1 MLNQDNINDP
11 QIVSQSSGID
21 SILNTPIPKIKVIV
35 RKRPLN
41 TKEINKKETDIISIK
56 NNSRVIVSEQK
67 VGLDLTKYIDR
78 KEFIFDNAYDES
90 SNNELIYIQ
99 NIRPM
104 IFSSFYFKSKIT
116 CFAYGQ
122 TGSGKTFT
130 MMGSS
135 QWGNNRNNSPNS
147 GNSNL
152 GMYMMAGYDIF
163 QILEN
168 ESKFNGFKILV
179 SFYEI
184 YCDKLF
190 DLLNNKNKLETRE
203 DKKHN
208 INIVGLSENLV
219 NSLNELMSLIN
230 YGLKQRTVGKT
241 GANSDSSRSHGIIQ
255 IRIINT
261 NNNKEHGK
269 ITFIDLAGSEREV
282 DKVNINKK
290 TRIDGAEIN
299 KSLLALKECIRAL
312 DQEKSHTPFRGSKL
326 TLVLRD
332 SFIGDCKI
340 LMIANI
346 SPGNNSSDHTLNTLR
361 YADRVKELKKNMN
374 SNKNNNNNNNNNN
387 IKYTQSQTIGN
398 LLNNKNN
405 NAENTNEN
413 LLNTSFTKT
422 KNGSKYNFYKGAD
435 KKRRNS
441 STSSSSSFNNK
452 LNKNK
457 NNYLGNNKI
466 NFNTINN
473 YMPFTSNQKIN
484 NTNSPHNLFSSSNFS
499 NFYVPMNNN
508 IYNNNIDNNNTNNN
522 YIQNDMTNESKKINN
537 LFINNNNTNI
547 NSYSLSFNKK
557 ETNLNDNFLTINN
570 NTQDINLNQSF
581 HSSSNSYSGLS
592 LIELQNKKENIIK
605 SLVYQES
612 ICKENQQRHI
622 NALCESLKTEMLTF
636 QQYQK
641 QELQINTYID
651 SMQNLFK
658 NQINQI
664 TEMNNQLE
672 KLKNMINKQAHITKL
687 IDKIKSGQNNIANNL
702 FDAQLNNLE
711 Y

>member
-1 MLNQDNINDP
+1 MSTHDNKNY
-11 QIVSQSSGID
+11 SQSSNHSSGID
-21 SILNTPIPKIKVIV
+21 SILNTPIPKIKVII

-41 TKEINKKETDIISIK
+41 SKEALKGEIDIIAIK
-56 NNSRVIVSEQK
+56 DNTKVIVSEQK
-67 VGLDLTKYIDR
+67 VGLDLTKYIDK

-90 SNNELIYIQ
+90 SNNEFIYIQ

-104 IFSSFYFKSKIT
+104 IFNAFYFKSKIT

-130 MMGSS
+130 MMGGP
-135 QWGNNRNNSPNS
+135 QFGQGGNNGNNTQNS
-147 GNSNL
+147 GSANL
-152 GMYMMAGYDIF
+152 GMYMLAGYDIF
-163 QILEN
+163 NILAN
-168 ESKFNGFKILV
+168 ETKFNGFKILI

-184 YCDKLF
+184 YCDKLY

-208 INIVGLSENLV
+208 INIVGLSENNV
-219 NSLNELMSLIN
+219 NSLNELMTIIN

-255 IRIINT
+255 IRIMNT
-261 NNNKEHGK
+261 NNKEHGK

-326 TLVLRD
+326 TIVLRD

-361 YADRVKELKKNMN
+361 YADRVKELKKNSN
-374 SNKNNNNNNNNNN
+374 YKTSNKNNNDGNNNYKN
-387 IKYTQSQTIGN
+387 YQSQVIGN
-398 LLNNKNN
+398 LLNKKNN
-405 NAENTNEN
+405 KENKNEN
-413 LLNTSFTKT
+413 LIDSSFSNC
-422 KNGSKYNFYKGAD
+422 KNGSKFNYYKGAGVE

-441 STSSSSSFNNK
+441 STSSSNSFNNK
-452 LNKNK
+452 LHNNK
-457 NNYLGNNKI
+457 NNLKSKI
-466 NFNTINN
+466 NFNAINN
-473 YMPFTSNQKIN
+473 YMPFQTNQIN
-484 NTNSPHNLFSSSNFS
+484 NINNSPHNLFTTDNFG
-499 NFYVPMNNN
+499 NFFEP
-508 IYNNNIDNNNTNNN
+508 ISNNTNSNINTSFNN
-522 YIQNDMTNESKKINN
+522 YKINDIDVNKDKKINN

-557 ETNLNDNFLTINN
+557 EITNNIDENSI
-570 NTQDINLNQSF
+570 IQSIC
-581 HSSSNSYSGLS
+581 SSSNGDNGLS
-592 LIELQNKKENIIK
+592 LPELENKYDNIVK
-605 SLVYQES
+605 SISCQES
-612 ICKENQQRHI
+612 LCKEKQQIHI
-622 NALCESLKTEMLTF
+622 NALCESLKTEMTIF

-641 QELQINTYID
+641 KGLLINTYID
-651 SMQNLFK
+651 SIQNLFR

-664 TEMNNQLE
+664 NEMNNNLE
-672 KLKNMINKQAHITKL
+672 ILKGMINPQAKISKL
-687 IDKIKSGQNNIANNL
+687 IDEIKNGKNNLANNL
-702 FDAQLNNLE
+702 FDNQINNLN

>member
-1 MLNQDNINDP
+1 MSAHNNTNYHQSSIQSPNIN
-11 QIVSQSSGID
+11 
-21 SILNTPIPKIKVIV
+21 SILNTPIPKIKVII

-41 TKEINKKETDIISIK
+41 SKEISKGETDIISIRQ
-56 NNSRVIVSEQK
+56 NSRVIVNEEK
-67 VGLDLTKYIDR
+67 IGLDLTKYIDK

-90 SNNELIYIQ
+90 SNNEFIYTQ

-104 IFSSFYFKSKIT
+104 IFNAFYYKSKIT

-130 MMGSS
+130 MMGAG
-135 QWGNNRNNSPNS
+135 QCGKGGKNLQNS
-147 GNSNL
+147 GSANL
-152 GMYMMAGYDIF
+152 GMYMLAGYDIF
-163 QILEN
+163 QILAN
-168 ESKFNGFKILV
+168 ESKYNGFQILI

-208 INIVGLSENLV
+208 INIVGLSENNV
-219 NSLNELMSLIN
+219 NSLNELMDIIN

-255 IRIINT
+255 IRIMNT
-261 NNNKEHGK
+261 NNKEHGK

-326 TLVLRD
+326 TIVLRD

-361 YADRVKELKKNMN
+361 YADRVKELKKNIT
-374 SNKNNNNNNNNNN
+374 SNKNNLKNN
-387 IKYTQSQTIGN
+387 QSQAIGK
-398 LLNNKNN
+398 LLNKKNN
-405 NAENTNEN
+405 KENKNEN
-413 LLNTSFTKT
+413 LMNTSFNN
-422 KNGSKYNFYKGAD
+422 KNGSKSNFYKGAGVE

-441 STSSSSSFNNK
+441 SSSSSSSLHNK
-452 LNKNK
+452 LNDIKNC
-457 NNYLGNNKI
+457 YGNNKI
-466 NFNTINN
+466 NLNSINN
-473 YMPFTSNQKIN
+473 YMPFQNNQN
-484 NTNSPHNLFSSSNFS
+484 LSTNSPHNLFSNSNFGNIFEHNNNLSSNYF
-499 NFYVPMNNN
+499 NNN
-508 IYNNNIDNNNTNNN
+508 QNNN
-522 YIQNDMTNESKKINN
+522 YTQNNDLNEDKKINN
-537 LFINNNNTNI
+537 LFITNNNANI
-547 NSYSLSFNKK
+547 NSYSFIQK
-557 ETNLNDNFLTINN
+557 ENTNENNNNDFINN
-570 NTQDINLNQSF
+570 DALSLSLNQSLCN
-581 HSSSNSYSGLS
+581 SSNGFNEPS
-592 LIELQNKKENIIK
+592 LKELEIKNENIVK
-605 SLVYQES
+605 SIVYQEAL
-612 ICKENQQRHI
+612 CKENQQIHI
-622 NALCESLKTEMLTF
+622 NALCELLKTEMSIF

-641 QELQINTYID
+641 KELQMNTYID
-651 SMQNLFK
+651 STQNLVK

-664 TEMNNQLE
+664 NNFNNHLE
-672 KLKNMINKQAHITKL
+672 KLKSMVNQQVQIANL
-687 IDKIKSGQNNIANNL
+687 IDKRKSGQNNIVNNL
-702 FDAQLNNLE
+702 
-711 Y
+711 

>member
-1 MLNQDNINDP
+1 MF
-11 QIVSQSSGID
+11 SQNNVNYSQTSNYSSGIN
-21 SILNTPIPKIKVIV
+21 SILNIQVPKIKVII

-41 TKEINKKETDIISIK
+41 SKEISKNETDIISIK
-56 NNSRVIVSEQK
+56 DNSKVIVSEQK
-67 VGLDLTKYIDR
+67 VGLDLTKYIDK

-90 SNNELIYIQ
+90 SNNEFIYIQ

-104 IFSSFYFKSKIT
+104 IFNAFYLKCKIT

-135 QWGNNRNNSPNS
+135 QRGNSENNSSNF
-147 GNSNL
+147 GNGNL
-152 GMYMMAGYDIF
+152 GMYMLAGYDIF
-163 QILEN
+163 QLLTN
-168 ESKFNGFKILV
+168 ESMFNGFKILV

-190 DLLNNKNKLETRE
+190 DLLNNKKKLETRE

-208 INIVGLSENLV
+208 INIVGLSENKV
-219 NSLNELMSLIN
+219 NSLNELMRIIN
-230 YGLKQRTVGKT
+230 FGLKQRTVGKT

-261 NNNKEHGK
+261 NNKEHGK

-374 SNKNNNNNNNNNN
+374 SNRNNNN
-387 IKYTQSQTIGN
+387 IKYTQSQAIGN
-398 LLNNKNN
+398 ILNNKNN
-405 NAENTNEN
+405 NNNNTENTNEN

-422 KNGSKYNFYKGAD
+422 KNGSKYNFYKGPD

-473 YMPFTSNQKIN
+473 YMPFNSNQKIN
-484 NTNSPHNLFSSSNFS
+484 NSNSPHNLFSSSNFS

-508 IYNNNIDNNNTNNN
+508 INNNNIDNNTNNN
-522 YIQNDMTNESKKINN
+522 YIQNDKTNESKKINN

-570 NTQDINLNQSF
+570 NTPNINLNQSF

-592 LIELQNKKENIIK
+592 LIELQNKNENIIK

-672 KLKNMINKQAHITKL
+672 KLKNMINQQANITKL
-687 IDKIKSGQNNIANNL
+687 IDEIKSGQNNFANNL

>member
-1 MLNQDNINDP
+1 MINH
-11 QIVSQSSGID
+11 SQSSNQSSRLE

-41 TKEINKKETDIISIK
+41 SKETMKGETDIISIK
-56 NNSRVIVSEQK
+56 ENSRVIVSEQK
-67 VGLDLTKYIDR
+67 VGLDLTKYIDK

-90 SNNELIYIQ
+90 SNNEYIYMQ
-99 NIRPM
+99 NVRPM
-104 IFSSFYFKSKIT
+104 IFSAFYYKSKIT

-130 MMGSS
+130 MMGAPQSV
-135 QWGNNRNNSPNS
+135 GGGNSPNS
-147 GNSNL
+147 ANL
-152 GMYMMAGYDIF
+152 GMYMLAGYDIF
-163 QILEN
+163 QILTN
-168 ESKFNGFKILV
+168 ESKFNGFKIQI

-208 INIVGLSENLV
+208 INIVGLSENNV
-219 NSLNELMSLIN
+219 NSLNELMNIIS

-255 IRIINT
+255 IRIIDT
-261 NNNKEHGK
+261 NNKEHGK
-269 ITFIDLAGSEREV
+269 ITFIDLAESEREV
-282 DKVNINKK
+282 DKEKKKKK

-326 TLVLRD
+326 TIVLRD

-374 SNKNNNNNNNNNN
+374 KRSNNVKN
-387 IKYTQSQTIGN
+387 IQSQSQTTGN
-398 LLNNKNN
+398 LFNKKNNKENKNDNMMNTSIKNN
-405 NAENTNEN
+405 TLGSKLSFNFYNGINSNNTNV
-413 LLNTSFTKT
+413 
-422 KNGSKYNFYKGAD
+422 GIAPA

-441 STSSSSSFNNK
+441 SSSSSSSFHNK
-452 LNKNK
+452 LNSK
-457 NNYLGNNKI
+457 NNNLRTNKFT
-466 NFNTINN
+466 FNTINN
-473 YMPFTSNQKIN
+473 YMPY
-484 NTNSPHNLFSSSNFS
+484 TNDNSGNPKNIFS
-499 NFYVPMNNN
+499 NTHYGNFYEADTFNNN
-508 IYNNNIDNNNTNNN
+508 YNNNNQSMNYNICYTQNNDNNEN
-522 YIQNDMTNESKKINN
+522 KKINN
-537 LFINNNNTNI
+537 LFINNNNTNM
-547 NSYSLSFNKK
+547 NSYSLSFNKREEDEK
-557 ETNLNDNFLTINN
+557 IINNDNVLVNN
-570 NTQDINLNQSF
+570 NDILNQSF
-581 HSSSNSYSGLS
+581 YSSSNGYNGLN
-592 LIELQNKKENIIK
+592 LAELQNKKENIAKNI
-605 SLVYQES
+605 VYQEAF
-612 ICKENQQRHI
+612 CKEKHQIHI
-622 NALCESLKTEMLTF
+622 NSLCESLKTEMATF
-636 QQYQK
+636 QQYQR

-651 SMQNLFK
+651 SIQNLLK

-664 TEMNNQLE
+664 NDMNNQLD
-672 KLKNMINKQAHITKL
+672 KLKDMVNQQAHISKM
-687 IDKIKSGQNNIANNL
+687 IDEIKNGQNNLVSNL
-702 FDAQLNNLE
+702 FQN

>member
-1 MLNQDNINDP
+1 MSTQNI
-11 QIVSQSSGID
+11 ISHSQSSNESQGLN
-21 SILNTPIPKIKVIV
+21 SILSTPIQKIKVII

-41 TKEINKKETDIISIK
+41 SKESLKGEIDIISIK
-56 NNSRVIVSEQK
+56 DNSRVIVSEQK
-67 VGLDLTKYIDR
+67 VGLDLTKYIDK
-78 KEFIFDNAYDES
+78 KEFIFDKAYDES
-90 SNNELIYIQ
+90 SNNEYIYMQ

-104 IFSSFYFKSKIT
+104 IFSAFYYKSKIT

-130 MMGSS
+130 MMGAP
-135 QWGNNRNNSPNS
+135 QCTNMNNNSNS
-147 GNSNL
+147 ANL
-152 GMYMMAGYDIF
+152 GMYMLAGYDIF
-163 QILEN
+163 QILAN
-168 ESKFNGFKILV
+168 EAKFNGFKILI

-208 INIVGLSENLV
+208 INIVGLSENNV
-219 NSLNELMSLIN
+219 NSLNELMNIIS

-261 NNNKEHGK
+261 NNKEHGK

-326 TLVLRD
+326 TIVLRD

-374 SNKNNNNNNNNNN
+374 KNSNNNNNNFRN
-387 IKYTQSQTIGN
+387 IQSQAIGN
-398 LLNNKNN
+398 LLNKKNN
-405 NAENTNEN
+405 KENKISNMM
-413 LLNTSFTKT
+413 NTSLNNNKLE
-422 KNGSKYNFYKGAD
+422 SKFNFNMNVNNNIQE
-435 KKRRNS
+435 KKKRNS
-441 STSSSSSFNNK
+441 SSSSSSSFHNK
-452 LNKNK
+452 LTTK
-457 NNYLGNNKI
+457 NNNLKTNKF
-466 NFNTINN
+466 NLNTINN
-473 YMPFTSNQKIN
+473 YMP
-484 NTNSPHNLFSSSNFS
+484 
-499 NFYVPMNNN
+499 YMNNN
-508 IYNNNIDNNNTNNN
+508 DKTPNNILSNTYNGNFYDPSENNNSSINRNHICYT
-522 YIQNDMTNESKKINN
+522 QNSTINETKKINN

-557 ETNLNDNFLTINN
+557 EENENNINNEDIINN
-570 NTQDINLNQSF
+570 NNILNQNF
-581 HSSSNSYSGLS
+581 YSSSNGYSGANLS
-592 LIELQNKKENIIK
+592 DLENKNENIIK
-605 SLVYQES
+605 SIVYQES
-612 ICKENQQRHI
+612 VCKEKHQIHI
-622 NALCESLKTEMLTF
+622 NTLCESLKTEMVTF
-636 QQYQK
+636 QQYQRK
-641 QELQINTYID
+641 ELQLNTYID
-651 SMQNLFK
+651 SIQNLLK
-658 NQINQI
+658 IQINQI
-664 TEMNNQLE
+664 KDMNNQLD
-672 KLKNMINKQAHITKL
+672 KLKNMVNQQAEVSKI
-687 IDKIKSGQNNIANNL
+687 IDKIKNGQNNVVSNMFKN
-702 FDAQLNNLE
+702 

>member
-1 MLNQDNINDP
+1 MSTQNNINY
-11 QIVSQSSGID
+11 SQASNQSCGLN
-21 SILNTPIPKIKVIV
+21 SILNTPIPKIKVII

-41 TKEINKKETDIISIK
+41 SKEITKGETDIISIK
-56 NNSRVIVSEQK
+56 DNSRVIVSEQK
-67 VGLDLTKYIDR
+67 VGLDLTKYIDK
-78 KEFIFDNAYDES
+78 KEFLFDNAYDES
-90 SNNELIYIQ
+90 LNNEFIYMQ

-104 IFSSFYFKSKIT
+104 IFNAFYFKSKIT

-135 QWGNNRNNSPNS
+135 QGNNS
-147 GNSNL
+147 GNNTSNSVSANL
-152 GMYMMAGYDIF
+152 GMYMLAGYDIF
-163 QILEN
+163 QILSN
-168 ESKFNGFKILV
+168 ESKFNGFKIFV

-208 INIVGLSENLV
+208 INIVGLSENNV
-219 NSLNELMSLIN
+219 TTLNELMSIIS

-261 NNNKEHGK
+261 NNKEHGK

-312 DQEKSHTPFRGSKL
+312 DQDKSHTPFRGSKL
-326 TLVLRD
+326 TIVLRD

-361 YADRVKELKKNMN
+361 YADRVKELKKNL
-374 SNKNNNNNNNNNN
+374 NKNNNNNNNYFKNN
-387 IKYTQSQTIGN
+387 QSQTQTIGN
-398 LLNNKNN
+398 LLNKKNNKDRNDNLMNSTFSNFKNESKFNYNKGIERKRRNSNTSSSNSFHSKLNNNKNN
-405 NAENTNEN
+405 NI
-413 LLNTSFTKT
+413 
-422 KNGSKYNFYKGAD
+422 
-435 KKRRNS
+435 RNHKI
-441 STSSSSSFNNK
+441 SFNS
-452 LNKNK
+452 
-457 NNYLGNNKI
+457 
-466 NFNTINN
+466 INN
-473 YMPFTSNQKIN
+473 YMTFQDNQIDN
-484 NTNSPHNLFSSSNFS
+484 NSPNNLFSNFD
-499 NFYVPMNNN
+499 NFYDPNTNRNSNN
-508 IYNNNIDNNNTNNN
+508 ISKNIDNNLKKN
-522 YIQNDMTNESKKINN
+522 YTQNSVINEDKKINN

-557 ETNLNDNFLTINN
+557 ENTDENIINN
-570 NTQDINLNQSF
+570 NINKNNDILNNSF
-581 HSSSNSYSGLS
+581 GSLSKGYNNLS
-592 LIELQNKKENIIK
+592 LTELESKNENISK
-605 SLVYQES
+605 SIVYYEAL
-612 ICKENQQRHI
+612 CKDKQQIHI
-622 NALCESLKTEMLTF
+622 NSLCESLKTEMLIF

-641 QELQINTYID
+641 KELEINTYID
-651 SMQNLFK
+651 SMKNLFM

-664 TEMNNQLE
+664 NEMNNQLD
-672 KLKNMINKQAHITKL
+672 KLKGLINQQIKISKL
-687 IDKIKSGQNNIANNL
+687 IDEIKNGQNNLVNNL
-702 FDAQLNNLE
+702 FDNQLNNLN

>member
-1 MLNQDNINDP
+1 MSAHNNTNY
-11 QIVSQSSGID
+11 SQSSNLSPNIN

-41 TKEINKKETDIISIK
+41 SKEISKGETDIISIK
-56 NNSRVIVSEQK
+56 QNSRVIVSEEK
-67 VGLDLTKYIDR
+67 IGLDLTKYIDK

-90 SNNELIYIQ
+90 SNNEFIYTQ

-104 IFSSFYFKSKIT
+104 IFNAFYHKSKIT

-130 MMGSS
+130 MMGAGQCGRGGKNISNYGS
-135 QWGNNRNNSPNS
+135 A
-147 GNSNL
+147 NL
-152 GMYMMAGYDIF
+152 GMYMLAGYDIF
-163 QILEN
+163 QILAN
-168 ESKFNGFKILV
+168 ESKYSEFQILI

-208 INIVGLSENLV
+208 INIVGLSENKV
-219 NSLNELMSLIN
+219 SCLNELMDIIN

-255 IRIINT
+255 IRIMNT
-261 NNNKEHGK
+261 NNKEHGK

-282 DKVNINKK
+282 DKVNVNKK

-326 TLVLRD
+326 TIVLRD

-361 YADRVKELKKNMN
+361 YADRVKELKKNMS
-374 SNKNNNNNNNNNN
+374 SNKNNLKIN
-387 IKYTQSQTIGN
+387 QSQAIGN
-398 LLNNKNN
+398 LLNKKNN
-405 NAENTNEN
+405 KENKNEN
-413 LLNTSFTKT
+413 LMNISFNN
-422 KNGSKYNFYKGAD
+422 KNGSKFNFYKGAGAE

-441 STSSSSSFNNK
+441 SNSSSSSLHNNLK
-452 LNKNK
+452 DKKNC
-457 NNYLGNNKI
+457 YGNNKI
-466 NFNTINN
+466 NFNSINN
-473 YMPFTSNQKIN
+473 YMPLQN
-484 NTNSPHNLFSSSNFS
+484 NFITNSPHNLFSNSKLFNIFES
-499 NFYVPMNNN
+499 NNN
-508 IYNNNIDNNNTNNN
+508 ISNNNSNNIQNNN
-522 YIQNDMTNESKKINN
+522 YIQNNDMNEEKKINN
-537 LFINNNNTNI
+537 LFITNNNANI
-547 NSYSLSFNKK
+547 KSYSF
-557 ETNLNDNFLTINN
+557 I
-570 NTQDINLNQSF
+570 
-581 HSSSNSYSGLS
+581 
-592 LIELQNKKENIIK
+592 KKENIKENNDNIFINNDALSLSLNHSVCNSSNEFNEPSLNELEIK
-605 SLVYQES
+605 NDNIAKSIIYQEAL
-612 ICKENQQRHI
+612 CKENQQIHI
-622 NALCESLKTEMLTF
+622 NALCELLKTEMSIF

-641 QELQINTYID
+641 KELQMNTYIN
-651 SMQNLFK
+651 STQNLLK

-664 TEMNNQLE
+664 TNFNNHLEQL
-672 KLKNMINKQAHITKL
+672 KSMVNQQVKIANL
-687 IDKIKSGQNNIANNL
+687 IDKIKSRQNNIVNNL
-702 FDAQLNNLE
+702 FDNQMNNLK

>member
-1 MLNQDNINDP
+1 MSTQNI
-11 QIVSQSSGID
+11 ISHSQSSNESQGLN
-21 SILNTPIPKIKVIV
+21 SILSTPIPKIKVII

-41 TKEINKKETDIISIK
+41 SKESLKGEIDIISIK
-56 NNSRVIVSEQK
+56 DNSRVIVSEQK
-67 VGLDLTKYIDR
+67 VGLDLTKYIDK
-78 KEFIFDNAYDES
+78 KEFIFDKAYDES
-90 SNNELIYIQ
+90 SNNEYIYMQ

-104 IFSSFYFKSKIT
+104 IFSAFYYKSKIT

-130 MMGSS
+130 MMGAP
-135 QWGNNRNNSPNS
+135 QCTNINNNSNS
-147 GNSNL
+147 ANL
-152 GMYMMAGYDIF
+152 GMYMLAGYDIF
-163 QILEN
+163 QILAN
-168 ESKFNGFKILV
+168 EDKFNGFKILI

-208 INIVGLSENLV
+208 INIVGLSENNV
-219 NSLNELMSLIN
+219 NSLNELMNIIS

-261 NNNKEHGK
+261 NNKEHGK

-326 TLVLRD
+326 TIVLRD

-374 SNKNNNNNNNNNN
+374 KNSNNNNNNNNFRN
-387 IKYTQSQTIGN
+387 IQSQAIGN
-398 LLNNKNN
+398 LLNKKNN
-405 NAENTNEN
+405 KENKISNMM
-413 LLNTSFTKT
+413 NTSLNNNKLE
-422 KNGSKYNFYKGAD
+422 SKFNFNMNVNNNIQEK
-435 KKRRNS
+435 KKRN
-441 STSSSSSFNNK
+441 SSSSSSNSFHNK
-452 LNKNK
+452 LTIK
-457 NNYLGNNKI
+457 NNNLKTNKF
-466 NFNTINN
+466 NLNTINN
-473 YMPFTSNQKIN
+473 YMP
-484 NTNSPHNLFSSSNFS
+484 
-499 NFYVPMNNN
+499 YMNNN
-508 IYNNNIDNNNTNNN
+508 DKTPNNILSNTYNGNFYDPSENNNSSIKRNHICYT
-522 YIQNDMTNESKKINN
+522 QNSTINEAKKINN

-557 ETNLNDNFLTINN
+557 EENENNINNKDIINN
-570 NTQDINLNQSF
+570 NNDILNQCF
-581 HSSSNSYSGLS
+581 YSSSNGYNRTNLS
-592 LIELQNKKENIIK
+592 DLENKNENIIK
-605 SLVYQES
+605 SIVYQEN
-612 ICKENQQRHI
+612 ICKEKHQIHI
-622 NALCESLKTEMLTF
+622 NTLCESLKTEMVTF
-636 QQYQK
+636 QQYQRK
-641 QELQINTYID
+641 ELKLNTYID
-651 SMQNLFK
+651 SIQNLLK
-658 NQINQI
+658 IQINQI
-664 TEMNNQLE
+664 KDMNNQLD
-672 KLKNMINKQAHITKL
+672 KLKNMVNQQAEVSKI
-687 IDKIKSGQNNIANNL
+687 IDKIKNSQNNVVSNMFEN
-702 FDAQLNNLE
+702 